1 MYAQE
6 HTSVT
11 LYSCYT
17 LHYEY
22 THYMY
27 ITANSQPSTIHE
39 SSTHE
44 GAGSGGGRRE
54 EGHRVS
60 PVLWHSLDLWQVVRG
75 MGHRKENDA
84 IADLLACSTQ
94 FNIGN
99 W

>member
-1 MYAQE
+1 M
-6 HTSVT
+6 HKNT
-11 LYSCYT
+11 LPIFT
-17 LHYEY
+17 LHITLRVQEGN

-27 ITANSQPSTIHE
+27 ITANSQPSTTHE

-44 GAGSGGGRRE
+44 GAGSGGGMRE